1 MCRNIRPLYHLEP
14 PATPEE
20 IQAAALQFVRKVSG
34 YSKPSKANQPAF
46 EKATAEIAAAV
57 ETLLTE
63 LMTNTPKRT
72 RPSRSGHLE
81 YSI

>member
-1 MCRNIRPLYHLEP
+1 MCRNIRPLYHLDP

-46 EKATAEIAAAV
+46 DKATGEIASAV
-57 ETLLTE
+57 ETLLAE
-63 LMTNTPKRT
+63 LVTNAPR
-72 RPSRSGHLE
+72 RSR
-81 YSI
+81 